1 MTAGRGIVHAEIPAP
16 DNTEPNTAIQLWVD
30 LPAHLKTC
38 EPRYRDLRAAEIPH
52 ANPNPLVNVKV
63 ISGTSHGVESLK
75 ELAYTPV
82 WFLDMTIR
90 PGGHVRQELPKG
102 WNAFMYILSGAVVV
116 GPDHD
121 NNDSGNGKDSKAQPV
136 RAKQFQNVVFKQEGD
151 SVEIGVSEDEPTEAQ
166 MLLVAGVPLDQEIVQ
181 YGPFVQTSKEAI
193 YKNFH
198 DYQNFQNGFE
208 RARDWQSKIGEEM
221 MSR

>member
-16 DNTEPNTAIQLWVD
+16 DNTEPNMAIQLWVD
-30 LPAHLKTC
+30 LPSHLKTC

-52 ANPNPLVNVKV
+52 ANPDPLVNIKV
-63 ISGTSHGVESLK
+63 ISGTSYGIESLK

-82 WFLDMTIR
+82 WFLDITIR
-90 PGGHVRQELPKG
+90 PGGSVRQELPKG
-102 WNAFMYILSGAVVV
+102 WNTFMYILAGAVTV
-116 GPDHD
+116 GPNGDDNSGKHD
-121 NNDSGNGKDSKAQPV
+121 KGV

-151 SVEIGVSEDEPTEAQ
+151 FVEIRVTEEEKTEAQ

-193 YKNFH
+193 FKNFH